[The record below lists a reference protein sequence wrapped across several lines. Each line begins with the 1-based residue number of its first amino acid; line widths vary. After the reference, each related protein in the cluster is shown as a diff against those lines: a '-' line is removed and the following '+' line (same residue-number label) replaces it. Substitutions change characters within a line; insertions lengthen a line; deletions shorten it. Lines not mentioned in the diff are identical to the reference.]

1 MESVEALVV
10 GAGVV
15 GLAVARAIARSG
27 KEVWVVDS
35 ESAFGTHT
43 SSRNSE
49 VIHAGLYYA
58 PGSLKAKLCVA
69 GRQQLYD
76 YCASRGVQHRQCG
89 KLIVATEPDQRSALE
104 RIAARADAAGAG
116 QLKWLT
122 GEQVR
127 SFEPALRAEEA
138 LWSPATGIIDSH
150 GLMLSYLGE
159 VEDHGGSIVYQASF
173 RRATPLPGG
182 GFEVDVE
189 GSDGI
194 ARFKCQWLVNATG
207 LFASDT
213 ARRVEGL
220 ADQWVPQTRFAKGNY
235 FSLTGRAP
243 FSRLIYPVPS
253 EAGLGVHLTLDLSG
267 RARFGPDVE
276 WVSRIDYEVSAERE
290 SVFYEEIRAYW
301 PGLPPGSLVADY
313 CGIRPKLVGEG
324 AAAADFRIDGPG
336 DHGLDGLVNLFGIE
350 SPGLTAS
357 LALADA
363 VLVRLRG

>member
-1 MESVEALVV
+1 VESVEALVV

-150 GLMLSYLGE
+150 GLMRS
-159 VEDHGGSIVYQASF
+159 
-173 RRATPLPGG
+173 
-182 GFEVDVE
+182 
-189 GSDGI
+189 
-194 ARFKCQWLVNATG
+194 
-207 LFASDT
+207 
-213 ARRVEGL
+213 
-220 ADQWVPQTRFAKGNY
+220 
-235 FSLTGRAP
+235 
-243 FSRLIYPVPS
+243 
-253 EAGLGVHLTLDLSG
+253 
-267 RARFGPDVE
+267 
-276 WVSRIDYEVSAERE
+276 
-290 SVFYEEIRAYW
+290 
-301 PGLPPGSLVADY
+301 
-313 CGIRPKLVGEG
+313 
-324 AAAADFRIDGPG
+324 
-336 DHGLDGLVNLFGIE
+336 
-350 SPGLTAS
+350 
-357 LALADA
+357 
-363 VLVRLRG
+363 